1 VSLSCKTNFY
11 DDKDSK
17 NISFILLPP
26 TSKQK
31 ELPRDHKTKIEKSF
45 LFVRFSKHVFKNY
58 GFSKKR
64 KMDKT
69 NVRPRTLQKIW
80 IKYYNETI
88 RNTIVRGRK
97 LARNLKRKDKR
108 RWRFKDARVRE
119 RVRRK
124 RTSRFYVY
132 ETIFV
137 LGDLGI
143 QNRRQHISELHTQV
157 HIITAIVFH
166 VNVI

>member
-1 VSLSCKTNFY
+1 MQDFNFY

-26 TSKQK
+26 TSKQ
-31 ELPRDHKTKIEKSF
+31 ELPREHKTKIEKSF

-64 KMDKT
+64 KIDKT
-69 NVRPRTLQKIW
+69 NV
-80 IKYYNETI
+80 ETI
-88 RNTIVRGRK
+88 RNIIVRGRK

-108 RWRFKDARVRE
+108 RWRLKDARVRE

-132 ETIFV
+132 EIIFI

-143 QNRRQHISELHTQV
+143 QNRRQQISELHTQV